1 MERRKIPDDRLRL
14 ALVSGRTA
22 AWDWDIRSGRE
33 HRFGD
38 LKTIFGIEADVY
50 DTHIDDLRNRIHPDD
65 IEAATKAMVRA
76 RDNREPYSAEF
87 RIVWP
92 DGTVKWVRATGKFY
106 YSADGQPER
115 MLGMATDITE
125 RKYAEDAM
133 QESDERYR
141 RMVETTT
148 EGISVADSNF
158 HITFVNRQMAQMLGY
173 EPDEMVGRSVLDFV
187 FPEDVEQKRKVFER
201 RRAGVRERYDDRFRH
216 KDGSEVLVRIG
227 TAPVFNDSG
236 EFVGALA
243 MVSDIT
249 ELKRSEQALRQREKE
264 LLEAQR
270 VAHVGSWL
278 WDPETDNISWSEES
292 YRIADRD
299 PGLPAVS
306 FKHQRQLYTPEA
318 WERLQRAVE
327 EALRGGTPYEL
338 DLELVRDGTKKWI
351 RTRGEVQR
359 DATGRI
365 TLLRGTVQDITER
378 KNAEEAL
385 RESESRFRNVF
396 QDAGVGMMIVSLDG
410 RFLAVNRTFCAYL
423 GYTEAE
429 LLHMTVEEVTQPED
443 WPSFSAKLREAVA
456 MRTSFQ
462 RFEKRCRHK
471 SGCTVYTESSAF
483 LIHSP
488 SGEPQYFVGEAVNV
502 TERKMAEQS
511 LADANRRLIDAQ
523 EEERARIARELH
535 DDINQR
541 LALLA
546 IGLDQLR
553 ENSPE
558 SRADLE
564 ERLGDLLRQT
574 REISSDIHSI
584 SHQLHSSKLEYLG
597 IEAAMRGFCKETG
610 EKQGVEIHFAN
621 ENVPAGVPRDVSIC
635 LFRVSQ
641 EALSNAMKH
650 SGVRRFE
657 VCLQGAPGGIRLR
670 VSDLGVGFDIESGNG
685 QRGLG
690 LISMRERLRLV
701 QGTLSIRTTPG
712 GGTTIDAFVP
722 ITGASQVSALL
733 PANEP
738 YHELTAASLTRDSI
752 RYDPKISESSPQ
764 S

>member
-1 MERRKIPDDRLRL
+1 
-14 ALVSGRTA
+14 
-22 AWDWDIRSGRE
+22 
-33 HRFGD
+33 
-38 LKTIFGIEADVY
+38 
-50 DTHIDDLRNRIHPDD
+50 
-65 IEAATKAMVRA
+65 
-76 RDNREPYSAEF
+76 
-87 RIVWP
+87 
-92 DGTVKWVRATGKFY
+92 
-106 YSADGQPER
+106 
-115 MLGMATDITE
+115 
-125 RKYAEDAM
+125 
-133 QESDERYR
+133 
-141 RMVETTT
+141 
-148 EGISVADSNF
+148 
-158 HITFVNRQMAQMLGY
+158 
-173 EPDEMVGRSVLDFV
+173 
-187 FPEDVEQKRKVFER
+187 
-201 RRAGVRERYDDRFRH
+201 
-216 KDGSEVLVRIG
+216 
-227 TAPVFNDSG
+227 
-236 EFVGALA
+236 
-243 MVSDIT
+243 
-249 ELKRSEQALRQREKE
+249 
-264 LLEAQR
+264 
-270 VAHVGSWL
+270 
-278 WDPETDNISWSEES
+278 
-292 YRIADRD
+292 
-299 PGLPAVS
+299 
-306 FKHQRQLYTPEA
+306 
-318 WERLQRAVE
+318 
-327 EALRGGTPYEL
+327 
-338 DLELVRDGTKKWI
+338 
-351 RTRGEVQR
+351 
-359 DATGRI
+359 
-365 TLLRGTVQDITER
+365 
-378 KNAEEAL
+378 
-385 RESESRFRNVF
+385 
-396 QDAGVGMMIVSLDG
+396 
-410 RFLAVNRTFCAYL
+410 
-423 GYTEAE
+423 
-429 LLHMTVEEVTQPED
+429 
-443 WPSFSAKLREAVA
+443 

-523 EEERARIARELH
+523 EEERARIARDLH

-558 SRADLE
+558 SRANLE
-564 ERLGDLLRQT
+564 ERLGNLLRQT

-650 SGVRRFE
+650 SGVRHFE

-752 RYDPKISESSPQ
+752 RYDPKISESPPQ